1 MMTCAVR
8 SDAHHE
14 VGVEKDAV
22 ADGLAKAL
30 DHRRTPPAR
39 SEWCWVVLSLLM
51 ACVHERSCEPT
62 IRPPTEPIQFKAWFD
77 KDIPETVQNASVNNT
92 MDGWGGVGVRV
103 SMRAFQLQAHVGEP
117 TECRT
122 RPCRT
127 VHSGAST
134 AGIEARVWM

>member
-92 MDGWGGVGVRV
+92 MDGWGV
-103 SMRAFQLQAHVGEP
+103 
-117 TECRT
+117 
-122 RPCRT
+122 
-127 VHSGAST
+127 
-134 AGIEARVWM
+134 